1 MQTPRGSLISTKA
14 QELLRLVGDPVEVD
28 RSLQTF
34 RKAASVLSSDHPRL
48 IDKYPKQWV
57 AVHDGKVKATAT
69 TYNALLSQVD
79 RAHLPREETIIRF
92 IDRNQR
98 TMILSKAC

>member
-1 MQTPRGSLISTKA
+1 MGKKA
-14 QELLRLVGDPVEVD
+14 QDILQLVGDPSQVD

-57 AVHDGKVKATAT
+57 AVHNGEVKAAST
-69 TYNALLSQVD
+69 TFNGLLRQVD
-79 RAHLPREETIIRF
+79 EAGIPRSETIIRF

-98 TMILSKAC
+98 TMILSSRC

>member
-1 MQTPRGSLISTKA
+1 MSTKA
-14 QELLRLVGDPVEVD
+14 QEILRLVGDPIQVD
-28 RSLQTF
+28 RSLRTF

-57 AVHDGKVKATAT
+57 AVHDGQVKAAAT
-69 TYNALLSQVD
+69 TLNAVLSQVD
-79 RAHLPREETIIRF
+79 KAHLPREEVIIRF

-98 TMILSKAC
+98 TMILSILC

>member
-1 MQTPRGSLISTKA
+1 MPTKA
-14 QELLRLVGDPVEVD
+14 QDILRLVGDPVQVD
-28 RSLQTF
+28 RSLRAF

-57 AVHDGKVKATAT
+57 AVYNGDVKASAT
-69 TYNALLSQVD
+69 TFSALLAQVD
-79 RAHLPREETIIRF
+79 QARLPRAETIIRF

-98 TMILSKAC
+98 TMILSIEC